1 MKPIY
6 SRNAYSAAP
15 HTQHGCINIAMLAV
29 KLCCKTIY
37 NNSKC
42 TRHGRARALLPWHHD
57 VLGRRTEKNGAKHRR
72 HSAHGHTVSV
82 HMKNVCHRR
91 RNAAIHTHTHSTEA
105 PALVLALT
113 HGQPK
118 SKRASDHVRHTRTLR
133 IRSFARQSISGISIT
148 THNTQQSAQQLIMP
162 KQCVRLKNIADDNDR
177 KRQAIVEGGAAAIRT
192 AAIGNTI
199 EWHIFCR
206 RMSGTVP
213 ENNVMK

>member
-57 VLGRRTEKNGAKHRR
+57 VLGRRTEKIGAKHRR
-72 HSAHGHTVSV
+72 HTAHGHTVSV

-91 RNAAIHTHTHSTEA
+91 RNAAIHTHTQHRGAGAGVGTDARPAKIETCERPRETHS
-105 PALVLALT
+105 
-113 HGQPK
+113 
-118 SKRASDHVRHTRTLR
+118 HVANSVFCTPEH
-133 IRSFARQSISGISIT
+133 Q
-148 THNTQQSAQQLIMP
+148 
-162 KQCVRLKNIADDNDR
+162 
-177 KRQAIVEGGAAAIRT
+177 
-192 AAIGNTI
+192 
-199 EWHIFCR
+199 WHQHHY
-206 RMSGTVP
+206 T
-213 ENNVMK
+213 